1 MNDVRCMRGGCRE
14 EGPNH
19 KNNTLDHPFKCS
31 VSMVKTTRLHQ
42 KETHFS
48 SLFDTYLN
56 IGPSPYMYVHLAS
69 THVMNEIRPSLFF
82 TVSSTSM
89 YYTERKPKNKKRG
102 RPGKEA
108 NATLTMAKVCG
119 PLPVP
124 RWIQSA
130 TEMTISWVKS
140 TSNFY
145 SVCTMCIPNNFYID
159 TCLDELS

>member
-1 MNDVRCMRGGCRE
+1 MMSGVCEVDVGE

-31 VSMVKTTRLHQ
+31 VSMVKTTCLHQ

-102 RPGKEA
+102 RSGKEA

-124 RWIQSA
+124 
-130 TEMTISWVKS
+130 
-140 TSNFY
+140 
-145 SVCTMCIPNNFYID
+145 
-159 TCLDELS
+159 DEYRVQLR